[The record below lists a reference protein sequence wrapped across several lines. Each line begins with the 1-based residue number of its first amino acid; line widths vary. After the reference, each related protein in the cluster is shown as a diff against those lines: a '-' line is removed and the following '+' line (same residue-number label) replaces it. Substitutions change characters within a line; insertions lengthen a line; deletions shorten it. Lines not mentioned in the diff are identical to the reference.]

1 MVADGTV
8 SRSAEVCGWFFKNI
22 KIEKNTCQQWCLHR
36 TTITYAVSVFD
47 S

>member
-22 KIEKNTCQQWCLHR
+22 NRKKHLP
-36 TTITYAVSVFD
+36 AMMPS
-47 S
+47 